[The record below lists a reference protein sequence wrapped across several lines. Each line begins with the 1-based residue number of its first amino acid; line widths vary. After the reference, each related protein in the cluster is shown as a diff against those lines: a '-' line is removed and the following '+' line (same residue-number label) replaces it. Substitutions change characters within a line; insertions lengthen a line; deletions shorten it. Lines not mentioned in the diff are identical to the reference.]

1 MLYSCFILLGHQEI
15 KPGIDEH
22 EQTFMQR
29 QKSVSSD
36 SLPVR
41 CQVPV
46 HVSAPSHSCHR
57 YWLNHLQGL
66 VQDENEGPLVQN
78 VRISG
83 RCHQIIKSGLFQ
95 TCILVQSQSLELV
108 SNYLVLKM
116 NISSFLSLYKMT
128 SKDHS
133 YNNKE
138 KRVLNYC
145 RDF

>member
-1 MLYSCFILLGHQEI
+1 MSRHLCR
-15 KPGIDEH
+15 D
-22 EQTFMQR
+22 
-29 QKSVSSD
+29 KSVSGD
-36 SLPVR
+36 SLPVQ

-46 HVSAPSHSCHR
+46 HVYAPSHSHHR
-57 YWLNHLQGL
+57 DWLNHPQGL
-66 VQDENEGPLVQN
+66 VQDKNEGPLVQN

-83 RCHQIIKSGLFQ
+83 WCHQIIKSGPFQ

-116 NISSFLSLYKMT
+116 NISSFLSLYKMM

-133 YNNKE
+133 HTNKE